1 MMIQTTW
8 SMRVAVEVTPQGRV
22 VVMAKGLTAMA
33 DVATG
38 VVTAFPADVAV
49 PVLEL
54 AIGVVGDGCAEAPA
68 ETPAETSA
76 EGAWQPVA
84 RQAEIETATT
94 HLTSTRGR
102 TLSDPPFT
110 VIPPGRAPQRPCR
123 R

>member
-1 MMIQTTW
+1 
-8 SMRVAVEVTPQGRV
+8 MRVAVEVTPQGRV
-22 VVMAKGLTAMA
+22 VVIAKGLTALGE
-33 DVATG
+33 VATD
-38 VVTAFPADVAV
+38 VVTAFPTDVAV

-68 ETPAETSA
+68 ETSAEIPA

-84 RQAEIETATT
+84 RHTETDTDTETATT
-94 HLTSTRGR
+94 NLPSTRGW